1 MISERLKQIRLARG
15 LSLDALVEEMGEV
28 VTKQAISKYETG
40 KSQPTPKVLRSL
52 ARALRVPATD
62 LLKAPAVSVEFVAYR
77 KGSGLRKKEQAT
89 VESRV
94 ERVLEE
100 RVALQE
106 MLGEVGPSKLP
117 IRAWKV
123 EEIEDAERAAEGL
136 RELWGLGIAPIASV
150 VETLEDHLIHVVE
163 IDAGEK
169 FDGISAFT
177 LDTQGRAR
185 GAAVV
190 SRRGL
195 VGERQRMNLAHELG
209 HLVLDPAGEV
219 DEEKAA
225 FRFGAAFLVPA
236 EALWREVGMK
246 RHFVQGEEL
255 MMLKAKYGIS
265 VQALLYR
272 LQALGIIGGA
282 HYRQWCIAIN
292 QKGYRKEEPHPLPPE
307 RPTWLRRSVMRGM
320 SEGILSRTRAER
332 LLEEHREMVDWELPE
347 DLFER
352 RELMKAPAGKRRSL
366 LVEQIESIVADEGNQ
381 GGE

>member
-1 MISERLKQIRLARG
+1 MNAERLKQIRLARG
-15 LSLDALVEEMGEV
+15 LSLDGLVDAMGGV

-40 KSQPTPKVLRSL
+40 KSQPTPKVARAL
-52 ARALRVPATD
+52 ARALNVPPTD
-62 LLKAPAVSVEFVAYR
+62 LLKPSSVRVEFVAYR
-77 KGSGLRKKEQAT
+77 KGSGLRRKEEAA
-89 VESRV
+89 VENQV

-106 MLGEVGPSKLP
+106 VLGQVGPSQLP
-117 IRAWKV
+117 IRGWRVADL
-123 EEIEDAERAAEGL
+123 EDAERAAEGL
-136 RELWGLGIAPIASV
+136 RELWGLGIAPIGNV
-150 VETLEDHLIHVVE
+150 VATLEDHLIHVVE
-163 IDAGEK
+163 IEAGEK

-177 LDTQGRAR
+177 LDAAGRAR

-209 HLVLDPAGEV
+209 HLVLDPVEEV

-236 EALWREVGMK
+236 EALYREVGMK

-255 MMLKAKYGIS
+255 MMLKVKYGIS

-292 QKGYRKEEPHPLPPE
+292 QKGYRKEEPNPLPPE
-307 RPTWLRRSVMRGM
+307 RPEWLRRSVIRAM
-320 SEGILSRTRAER
+320 SEGLLSRSRAER
-332 LLEEHREMVDWELPE
+332 LLEEHKEMVDWELPE

-352 RELMKAPAGKRRSL
+352 RELMKASAETRRRL
-366 LVEQIESIVADEGNQ
+366 LVEQMASIS
-381 GGE
+381 GEK